1 VIRLSVVVVNW
12 NLRGQLHACL
22 TSLARQSLRDL
33 EVIVVDNGSTDGSA
47 AMVRAEF
54 PDVVVV
60 PQPDNLGF
68 AEGANRGI
76 AASRGAW
83 VATLNNDA
91 VAEPDWAKALA
102 DAAEG
107 AEPTCGM
114 LQSLLLYSRRPGTIN
129 STGIR
134 VTARG
139 YGRDRDEGRSA
150 REPVAEDVFCPTAGA
165 AAYRR
170 VMLEAIRLPSGYFD
184 RNHFLYYED
193 LDLGWRARLA
203 GWTARYVPGSIVRHH
218 WHASTDRIEP
228 ARLHEIAEINR
239 LRTLVKNASLPFLV
253 RTAPGSARSMA
264 GLVRRGGRETLR
276 RLGAALW
283 ESATARRWVSAMSVV
298 GRTEIERAWVRR
310 A

>member
-1 VIRLSVVVVNW
+1 VTRLSVVVVNW

-22 TSLARQSLRDL
+22 ASLARQTHRDL

-54 PDVVVV
+54 PDVAVL

-102 DAAEG
+102 EAAATADAN
-107 AEPTCGM
+107 CGM

-129 STGIR
+129 STGLS
-134 VTARG
+134 VTSSG
-139 YGRDRDEGRSA
+139 HGRDRAEGQPQ
-150 REPVAEDVFCPTAGA
+150 RELVPEDVFCPTAGA

-170 VMLEAIRLPSGYFD
+170 AMLEAVQLPSGYFD

-203 GWTARYVPGSIVRHH
+203 GWTARYVPGAVVRHH
-218 WHASTDRIEP
+218 WHASTDRIEA

-253 RTAPGSARSMA
+253 RTARASARSMA
-264 GLVRRGGRETLR
+264 SLVRHGGPGTLR

-283 ESATARRWVSAMSVV
+283 QSAAARRWVTAQAMLDRREVERRWVV
-298 GRTEIERAWVRR
+298 R
-310 A
+310 